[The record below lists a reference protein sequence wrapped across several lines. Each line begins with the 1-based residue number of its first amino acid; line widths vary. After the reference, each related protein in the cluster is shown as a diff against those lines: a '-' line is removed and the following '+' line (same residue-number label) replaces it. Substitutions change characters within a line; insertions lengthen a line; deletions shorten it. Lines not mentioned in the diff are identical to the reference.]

1 VQWERED
8 SRRAG
13 KVRCSG
19 NGTYCFAQDTP
30 LPDGTLMSEKQEG
43 DFITAYDTGKKTT
56 TQAKI
61 SKIRR
66 SFTSAFTR
74 LWIAGSMLSVTPAH
88 AFLKVL
94 PSGEDLGGAEW
105 IAAGQLEKGTS
116 LRSISGVVRLDSTFT
131 ESVSPTTVISY
142 ELKGGLDY
150 LVGEMPVV
158 VNNVCNLK
166 TLKDALKNE
175 PSAYADFL
183 VGIKHLKGTERAE
196 ILAELAKVTDPNQ
209 LKGLVNSLK
218 KAENSEA
225 WLILK
230 KNNRI
235 GQNGNE
241 IATGLIYKVDAIEAL
256 AKIKKNP
263 RLSTLGLTDDILGK
277 IKGHT
282 NASFT
287 EVINDLD
294 GLGNFLHTHPNTNL
308 VDISKRINTLTG
320 DGTNVSQ
327 GVHGV
332 IKEILENP
340 NLYRNKRVR
349 FELSVDNLNDGVG
362 KSRIDIETNDIPPLF
377 VERKWLTTGSGIT
390 ENNILTEFINRDLYN
405 ITDLSQLRWSIKGVP
420 AGDECSFLR

>member
-1 VQWERED
+1 
-8 SRRAG
+8 
-13 KVRCSG
+13 
-19 NGTYCFAQDTP
+19 
-30 LPDGTLMSEKQEG
+30 
-43 DFITAYDTGKKTT
+43 
-56 TQAKI
+56 
-61 SKIRR
+61 
-66 SFTSAFTR
+66 
-74 LWIAGSMLSVTPAH
+74 
-88 AFLKVL
+88 
-94 PSGEDLGGAEW
+94 
-105 IAAGQLEKGTS
+105 
-116 LRSISGVVRLDSTFT
+116 
-131 ESVSPTTVISY
+131 
-142 ELKGGLDY
+142 
-150 LVGEMPVV
+150 MPVV

-405 ITDLSQLRWSIKGVP
+405 ITDLSQLRWSIKGVASSSTDIADMLKNNTAALNNLIQKLKLEKP
-420 AGDECSFLR
+420 QQYADLKGWFGMGVSDNISNANIDTFISANFSKIFIFN